1 MLYKYYRKVE
11 NQEVKEDNEPY
22 LENEKL
28 KKWLL
33 IMPNFDN
40 YMKNNKKKLK
50 IEIRKGIPDSL
61 RGQVWMKIS
70 GAEKLRK
77 ARGFLYNELINDINE
92 NEIIRI
98 PDEEVIIKDLHRTYP
113 DNLLFKNKLGDG
125 QRELFR
131 ILSCISMKNKKVG
144 YAQGMSFLVAIFLSY
159 LDEEKSFWM
168 MENLMKNFR
177 LQELYLH
184 GFPGLKKNFFV
195 LLKLMKKL
203 LPNIF
208 TKLANTKLYPQIYAT
223 SWYLTCFSNV
233 FPFYE
238 TILRIMDCYLFEGN
252 KIIHRISLAL
262 LALKENEILQQKTYL
277 EILEIIK
284 TATINVD
291 IDRLFKKSFG
301 FSISR
306 KKIQKYENL
315 YKEHLNRKTPGDEDI
330 MVQIQM

>member
-1 MLYKYYRKVE
+1 
-11 NQEVKEDNEPY
+11 
-22 LENEKL
+22 
-28 KKWLL
+28 
-33 IMPNFDN
+33 MPTFDN
-40 YMKNNKKKLK
+40 FMKNNKKKLK
-50 IEIRKGIPDSL
+50 LEIRKGIPDSL

-70 GAEKLRK
+70 GAQKLRE
-77 ARGFLYNELINDINE
+77 ARGFLYNELIDDLNE

-113 DNLLFKNKLGDG
+113 NNLLFKNKLGDG

-177 LQELYLH
+177 MQEIYLQ

-195 LLKLMKKL
+195 FLKLMKKI
-203 LPNIF
+203 LPNIY
-208 TKLANTKLYPQIYAT
+208 TQLTNAKLYPAIYAS
-223 SWYLTCFSNV
+223 SWYLTCFTNV
-233 FPFYE
+233 FSYGMV
-238 TILRIMDCYLFEGN
+238 LRIMDCYLFEGI

-262 LALKENEILQQKTYL
+262 LALKENEILKQKKYL
-277 EILEIIK
+277 EIMEIIRA
-284 TATINVD
+284 ATDNID

-306 KKIQKYENL
+306 KEIQKYENL
-315 YKEHLNRKTPGDEDI
+315 YKEHLERKTPGDEDI
-330 MVQIQM
+330 MEQVQI

>member
-1 MLYKYYRKVE
+1 
-11 NQEVKEDNEPY
+11 
-22 LENEKL
+22 
-28 KKWLL
+28 
-33 IMPNFDN
+33 MPNFDN

-50 IEIRKGIPDSL
+50 NDIRKGIPDSL

-70 GAEKLRK
+70 GAQKLRE
-77 ARGFLYNELINDINE
+77 ARGFLYNELINDLNE

-113 DNLLFKNKLGDG
+113 NNLLFKNKLGDG

-144 YAQGMSFLVAIFLSY
+144 YAQGMSFIVAIFLSY

-177 LQELYLH
+177 LQDSYLQ
-184 GFPGLKKNFFV
+184 GFPGLKRNFFV
-195 LLKLMKKL
+195 FLKLMKKL

-208 TKLANTKLYPQIYAT
+208 TKLTNVKLYPAIYAS
-223 SWYLTCFSNV
+223 SWYLTCFTNV
-233 FPFYE
+233 FPYE
-238 TILRIMDCYLFEGN
+238 TILRIMDCYLFEGI
-252 KIIHRISLAL
+252 KIIHRISLGI
-262 LALKENEILQQKTYL
+262 LALKENEILQQKKYL
-277 EILEIIK
+277 EIMEIIRAG
-284 TATINVD
+284 TDNVN
-291 IDRLFKKSFG
+291 IDVLFNKSFG

-306 KKIQKYENL
+306 KKIQEYENL

-330 MVQIQM
+330 MEQVQI

>member
-1 MLYKYYRKVE
+1 
-11 NQEVKEDNEPY
+11 
-22 LENEKL
+22 
-28 KKWLL
+28 
-33 IMPNFDN
+33 MPTFDN
-40 YMKNNKKKLK
+40 FMKNNKKKLK
-50 IEIRKGIPDSL
+50 LEIRKGIPDSL

-70 GAEKLRK
+70 GAQKLRE
-77 ARGFLYNELINDINE
+77 ARGFLYNELIDDLNE

-113 DNLLFKNKLGDG
+113 NNLLFKNKLGDG

-177 LQELYLH
+177 MQEIYLQ

-195 LLKLMKKL
+195 FLKLMKKI
-203 LPNIF
+203 LPNIY
-208 TKLANTKLYPQIYAT
+208 TQLTNAKLYPAIYAS
-223 SWYLTCFSNV
+223 SWYLTCFTNV
-233 FPFYE
+233 FSYGMV
-238 TILRIMDCYLFEGN
+238 LRIMDCYLFEGI
-252 KIIHRISLAL
+252 KVIHRISLAL
-262 LALKENEILQQKTYL
+262 LALEENEILKQKKYL
-277 EILEIIK
+277 EIMEIIRA
-284 TATINVD
+284 ATDNID

-306 KKIQKYENL
+306 KEIQKYENL
-315 YKEHLNRKTPGDEDI
+315 YKEHLERKTPGDEDI
-330 MVQIQM
+330 MEQVQI

>member
-1 MLYKYYRKVE
+1 
-11 NQEVKEDNEPY
+11 
-22 LENEKL
+22 
-28 KKWLL
+28 
-33 IMPNFDN
+33 MPTFDN
-40 YMKNNKKKLK
+40 FMKNNKKKLK
-50 IEIRKGIPDSL
+50 MEIRKGIPDSL

-70 GAEKLRK
+70 GAQKLRE
-77 ARGFLYNELINDINE
+77 ARGFLYNELIDDLNE

-113 DNLLFKNKLGDG
+113 NNLLFKNKLGDG

-177 LQELYLH
+177 MQEIYLQ

-195 LLKLMKKL
+195 FLKLMKKI
-203 LPNIF
+203 LPNIY
-208 TKLANTKLYPQIYAT
+208 TQLTNAKLYPAIYAS
-223 SWYLTCFSNV
+223 SWYLTCFTNV
-233 FPFYE
+233 FSYGMV
-238 TILRIMDCYLFEGN
+238 LRIMDCYLFEGI

-262 LALKENEILQQKTYL
+262 LALKENEILKQKKYL
-277 EILEIIK
+277 EIMEIIRA
-284 TATINVD
+284 ATDNID

-306 KKIQKYENL
+306 KEIQKYENL
-315 YKEHLNRKTPGDEDI
+315 YKEHLERKTPGDEDI
-330 MVQIQM
+330 MEQVQI

>member
-1 MLYKYYRKVE
+1 
-11 NQEVKEDNEPY
+11 
-22 LENEKL
+22 
-28 KKWLL
+28 
-33 IMPNFDN
+33 MPTFDN
-40 YMKNNKKKLK
+40 FMKNNKKKLK
-50 IEIRKGIPDSL
+50 LEIRKGIPDSL

-70 GAEKLRK
+70 GAQKLRE
-77 ARGFLYNELINDINE
+77 ARGFLYNELIDNLNE

-98 PDEEVIIKDLHRTYP
+98 PDEEVIIKDLHRTFP
-113 DNLLFKNKLGDG
+113 NNLLFKNKLGDG

-177 LQELYLH
+177 MQEIYLQ

-195 LLKLMKKL
+195 FLKLMKKI
-203 LPNIF
+203 LPNIY
-208 TKLANTKLYPQIYAT
+208 TQLTNAKLYPAIYAS
-223 SWYLTCFSNV
+223 SWYLTCFTNV
-233 FPFYE
+233 FSYGMV
-238 TILRIMDCYLFEGN
+238 LRIMDCYLFEGI

-262 LALKENEILQQKTYL
+262 LALKENEILKQKKYL
-277 EILEIIK
+277 EIMEIIRA
-284 TATINVD
+284 ATDNID

-306 KKIQKYENL
+306 KEIQKYENL
-315 YKEHLNRKTPGDEDI
+315 YKEHLERKTPGDEDI
-330 MVQIQM
+330 MEQVQI

>member
-1 MLYKYYRKVE
+1 
-11 NQEVKEDNEPY
+11 
-22 LENEKL
+22 
-28 KKWLL
+28 
-33 IMPNFDN
+33 MPTFDN
-40 YMKNNKKKLK
+40 FMKNNKKKLK
-50 IEIRKGIPDSL
+50 LEIRKGIPDSL

-70 GAEKLRK
+70 GAQKLRE
-77 ARGFLYNELINDINE
+77 ARGFLYNELIDDLNE

-113 DNLLFKNKLGDG
+113 NNLLFKNKLGDG

-177 LQELYLH
+177 MQEIYLQ

-195 LLKLMKKL
+195 FLKLMKKI
-203 LPNIF
+203 LPNIY
-208 TKLANTKLYPQIYAT
+208 TQLTNAKLYPAIYAS
-223 SWYLTCFSNV
+223 SWYLTCFTNV
-233 FPFYE
+233 FSYGMV
-238 TILRIMDCYLFEGN
+238 LRIMDCYLFEGI
-252 KIIHRISLAL
+252 KVIHRISLAL
-262 LALKENEILQQKTYL
+262 LALKENEILKQKKYL
-277 EILEIIK
+277 EIMEIIRA
-284 TATINVD
+284 ATDNID

-306 KKIQKYENL
+306 KEIQKYENL
-315 YKEHLNRKTPGDEDI
+315 YKEHLERKTPGDEDI
-330 MVQIQM
+330 MEQVQI

>member
-1 MLYKYYRKVE
+1 
-11 NQEVKEDNEPY
+11 
-22 LENEKL
+22 
-28 KKWLL
+28 
-33 IMPNFDN
+33 MPNFDN

-50 IEIRKGIPDSL
+50 NKIRKGIPDSL

-70 GAEKLRK
+70 GAQKLRE
-77 ARGFLYNELINDINE
+77 ARGFLYNELLSDLNE

-113 DNLLFKNKLGDG
+113 NNLLFKNKLGDG

-144 YAQGMSFLVAIFLSY
+144 YAQGMSFIVAIFLSY
-159 LDEEKSFWM
+159 LDEEKAFWM

-177 LQELYLH
+177 LQNLYLQ

-195 LLKLMKKL
+195 FLKLMKKL

-208 TKLANTKLYPQIYAT
+208 TLLTNAKLYPAIYAS
-223 SWYLTCFSNV
+223 SWYLTCFTNV
-233 FPFYE
+233 FSYE
-238 TILRIMDCYLFEGN
+238 TLLRIMDCYLYEGN
-252 KIIHRISLAL
+252 KIIHRISLGI
-262 LALKENEILQQKTYL
+262 LALKENEILKQKKYL
-277 EILEIIK
+277 DIMEIIQE
-284 TATINVD
+284 ATNNID

-315 YKEHLNRKTPGDEDI
+315 YKEHINRKTPGDEDI
-330 MVQIQM
+330 MNQVQI

>member
-1 MLYKYYRKVE
+1 
-11 NQEVKEDNEPY
+11 
-22 LENEKL
+22 
-28 KKWLL
+28 
-33 IMPNFDN
+33 MPTFDN
-40 YMKNNKKKLK
+40 FMKNNKKKLK
-50 IEIRKGIPDSL
+50 MEIRKGIPDSL

-70 GAEKLRK
+70 GAQKLRE
-77 ARGFLYNELINDINE
+77 ARGFLYNELIDDLNE

-98 PDEEVIIKDLHRTYP
+98 PDEEVIIKDLHRTFP
-113 DNLLFKNKLGDG
+113 NNLLFKNKLGDG

-177 LQELYLH
+177 MQEIYLQ

-195 LLKLMKKL
+195 FLKLMKKI
-203 LPNIF
+203 LPNIY
-208 TKLANTKLYPQIYAT
+208 TQLTNAKLYPAIYAS
-223 SWYLTCFSNV
+223 SWYLTCFTNV
-233 FPFYE
+233 FSYGMV
-238 TILRIMDCYLFEGN
+238 LRIMDCYLFEGI

-262 LALKENEILQQKTYL
+262 LALKENEILKQKKYL
-277 EILEIIK
+277 EIMEIIRA
-284 TATINVD
+284 ATDNID

-306 KKIQKYENL
+306 KEIQKYENL
-315 YKEHLNRKTPGDEDI
+315 YKEHLERKTPGDEDI
-330 MVQIQM
+330 MEQVQI

>member
-1 MLYKYYRKVE
+1 
-11 NQEVKEDNEPY
+11 
-22 LENEKL
+22 
-28 KKWLL
+28 
-33 IMPNFDN
+33 MPTFDN
-40 YMKNNKKKLK
+40 FMKNNKKKLK
-50 IEIRKGIPDSL
+50 LEIRKGIPDSL

-70 GAEKLRK
+70 GAQKLRE
-77 ARGFLYNELINDINE
+77 ARGFLYNELIDDLNE

-113 DNLLFKNKLGDG
+113 NNLLFKNKLGDG

-177 LQELYLH
+177 MQEIYLQ

-195 LLKLMKKL
+195 FLKLIKKI
-203 LPNIF
+203 LPNIY
-208 TKLANTKLYPQIYAT
+208 TQLTNAKLYPAIYAS
-223 SWYLTCFSNV
+223 SWYLTCFTNV
-233 FPFYE
+233 FSYGMV
-238 TILRIMDCYLFEGN
+238 LRIMDCYLFEGI
-252 KIIHRISLAL
+252 KVIHRISLAL
-262 LALKENEILQQKTYL
+262 LALKENEILKQKKYL
-277 EILEIIK
+277 EIMEIIRA
-284 TATINVD
+284 ATDNID

-306 KKIQKYENL
+306 KEIQKYENL
-315 YKEHLNRKTPGDEDI
+315 YKEHLERKTPGDEDI
-330 MVQIQM
+330 MEQVQI